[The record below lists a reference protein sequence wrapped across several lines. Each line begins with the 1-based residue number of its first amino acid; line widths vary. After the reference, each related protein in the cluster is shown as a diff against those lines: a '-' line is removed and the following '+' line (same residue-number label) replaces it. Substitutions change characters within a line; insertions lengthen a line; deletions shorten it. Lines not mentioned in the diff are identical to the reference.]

1 MVRDIESLIEKIYLK
16 FRSPFLDTSNIIVNP
31 KLTDNIK
38 GKYVIINFITENL
51 RKDFEDAIEVVSRIP
66 YEDLPIEPYLLIDN
80 SLVETLGLPDL
91 VVRQVN
97 GVYYFGAIP
106 SKLIKEGNCY
116 DYISSI
122 LQRRSS
128 KTFENLLSVK

>member
-1 MVRDIESLIEKIYLK
+1 MVRDIGSLIEKIYLK

-38 GKYVIINFITENL
+38 GKYVIINFITKNL

-80 SLVETLGLPDL
+80 SLIENLGLPDL

-97 GVYYFGAIP
+97 GVYYFGTIP